1 MYVSELF
8 NLFLKYAI
16 FGAVIFLV
24 IYKVPGKT
32 IDQKDNLVI
41 TAVSVAIFVLI
52 DLFGGYLL
60 KLKNLLCGCSGSKDY
75 SAASAASASAAASPA
90 SCSSSTDD
98 SLVV

>member
-24 IYKVPGKT
+24 IYKVPGKA

-41 TAVSVAIFVLI
+41 TAVSVAIFILI
-52 DLFGGYLL
+52 DLFGGYLV
-60 KLKNLLCGCSGSKDY
+60 KLKNLLCGCSSNSY
-75 SAASAASASAAASPA
+75 SSAAVSTPST
-90 SCSSSTDD
+90 CSSSVDD
-98 SLVV
+98 SPVI

>member
-24 IYKVPGKT
+24 IYKVPGKS

-52 DLFGGYLL
+52 DLFGGYLK
-60 KLKNLLCGCSGSKDY
+60 KLKDLICGCSNNTY
-75 SAASAASASAAASPA
+75 SSSAVSTPST
-90 SCSSSTDD
+90 CSSSVDD
-98 SLVV
+98 SPVI

>member
-32 IDQKDNLVI
+32 IDQKDNIVI
-41 TAVSVAIFVLI
+41 TAVSVGIFILI

-60 KLKNLLCGCSGSKDY
+60 KLKNLLCGCSNSKDY
-75 SAASAASASAAASPA
+75 TGASSPA
-90 SCSSSTDD
+90 NCSSSTDD

>member
-24 IYKVPGKT
+24 IYKVPGKS
-32 IDQKDNLVI
+32 IDQKDNIVI
-41 TAVSVAIFVLI
+41 TAVSVVIFVFI

-60 KLKNLLCGCSGSKDY
+60 KFKNLLCGCSNANTATDFTVPITTS
-75 SAASAASASAAASPA
+75 ASPA
-90 SCSSSTDD
+90 SCSTSTDD
-98 SLVV
+98 SVTV

>member
-1 MYVSELF
+1 MYVSELI

-24 IYKVPGKT
+24 VYKVPGKS

-41 TAVSVAIFVLI
+41 TAVSVTIFILI
-52 DLFGGYLL
+52 DLFGGYLV
-60 KLKNLLCGCSGSKDY
+60 KLKNLLCGCSNTPY
-75 SAASAASASAAASPA
+75 SSPA
-90 SCSSSTDD
+90 VSTPSTCSSSVDD

>member
-24 IYKVPGKT
+24 VYKVPGKT

-41 TAVSVAIFVLI
+41 TAVSVAIFILI
-52 DLFGGYLL
+52 DLFSGYLL
-60 KLKNLLCGCSGSKDY
+60 KLKNLLCGCSNSTN
-75 SAASAASASAAASPA
+75 SLAAVSSP
-90 SCSSSTDD
+90 STCSTSVDD

>member
-24 IYKVPGKT
+24 IYKVPGKS

-60 KLKNLLCGCSGSKDY
+60 KLKNLLCGCSSSQNITADV
-75 SAASAASASAAASPA
+75 S
-90 SCSSSTDD
+90 SSSTCTPSVDD
-98 SLVV
+98 SPVL

>member
-24 IYKVPGKT
+24 IYKVPGKA

-41 TAVSVAIFVLI
+41 TAVSVAIFVMI

-60 KLKNLLCGCSGSKDY
+60 KLKNLLCGCSSTKDY
-75 SAASAASASAAASPA
+75 TAATSSP
-90 SCSSSTDD
+90 STCSSSVDD